1 MDLKVLTILFGFF
14 HFFSFSFSSF
24 PTNCFLIA
32 SNSPS
37 NSSSS
42 FYSSILFF
50 LTSNLILL
58 NFSFRISFHLS
69 RLLTSRWST
78 EFGMPQSLHCL
89 LIAFLFNIS
98 MDFTSNI
105 FLLQYQK
112 SSLIVVEFSTHSTN
126 LFSINSGLEFASN
139 ENYAI

>member
-1 MDLKVLTILFGFF
+1 
-14 HFFSFSFSSF
+14 
-24 PTNCFLIA
+24 
-32 SNSPS
+32 
-37 NSSSS
+37 
-42 FYSSILFF
+42 
-50 LTSNLILL
+50 
-58 NFSFRISFHLS
+58 
-69 RLLTSRWST
+69 
-78 EFGMPQSLHCL
+78 MPQSLHCL